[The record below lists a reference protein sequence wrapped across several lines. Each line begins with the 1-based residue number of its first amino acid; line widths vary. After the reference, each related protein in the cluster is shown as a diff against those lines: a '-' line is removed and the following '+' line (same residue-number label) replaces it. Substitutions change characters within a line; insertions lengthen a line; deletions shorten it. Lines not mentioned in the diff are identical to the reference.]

1 MGGIILPDMG
11 FPGDN
16 ELLTMRVLGD
26 EPVVSSRGTLAA
38 RPEEL
43 GLLMHAV
50 GQAGG
55 CS

>member
-1 MGGIILPDMG
+1 MGGIILPDRG
-11 FPGDN
+11 SPGDD

-26 EPVVSSRGTLAA
+26 KPVVSLRGTLAA

-43 GLLMHAV
+43 GLLTHAV